1 MKRILLF
8 GLCFGLSFVSMA
20 QTCPPEWSPY
30 TSANYLYDLQSDYNN
45 RGLSDTDFKNYLLNV
60 ARTNLAKQVR
70 MRVTDEA
77 NLYKQ
82 AVGGRSQ
89 INYSSSTQFS
99 TDVSLQL
106 VNTKTLYRPDTKE
119 YFALVYIDKS
129 EACRHYR
136 NEIERILSKVD
147 NALTTA
153 NNYVQSGFKE
163 KARGEMNAVLPEF
176 SRTEEPFFWLSF
188 FGTSRSDLQT
198 LNDQCNTREQA
209 VKQML
214 ADLKHSTSICL
225 SCTADLFGSSYA
237 TLQNEL
243 KGKLSAGGCQ
253 FTSDETAADYVIR
266 VEASAREYN
275 IAVFGSHTSYFAYAD
290 ARITIDKRGAQ
301 RIDQQRNSQRIYENE
316 VSSKGG
322 HTRNYTEAA
331 RAAYRELCK
340 ELTTILNGQIRE

>member
-1 MKRILLF
+1 MKRVLLF
-8 GLCFGLSFVSMA
+8 CFWFGLSFVSTA
-20 QTCPPEWSPY
+20 QTCPPEWTQY
-30 TSANYLYDLQSDYNN
+30 TSGGYLYDIQSDYNT
-45 RGLSDTDFKNYLLNV
+45 RGLSDTDFKNYLLDV
-60 ARTNLAKQVR
+60 ARTNLAKQVQ
-70 MRVTDEA
+70 MRVTEEA
-77 NLYKQ
+77 DLHKR
-82 AVGGRSQ
+82 AAGGHTQ

-99 TDVSLQL
+99 TDVNLQL
-106 VNTKTLYRPDTKE
+106 VSTKTLYRSATKE

-136 NEIERILSKVD
+136 NEIERILSKAD

-176 SRTEEPFFWLSF
+176 SRVDEPFFWLSF
-188 FGTSRSDLQT
+188 FGTGRAELQSLT
-198 LNDQCNTREQA
+198 ERCHTREQA

-214 ADLKHSTSICL
+214 ADLKHGTSIFL
-225 SCTADLFGSSYA
+225 SCTSDLFGTSYA

-243 KGKLSAGGCQ
+243 KGKLSAGGCN
-253 FTSDETAADYVIR
+253 FTTDETAADYVIR

-275 IAVFGSHTSYFAYAD
+275 IAVFGGQTSYFAYAD
-290 ARITIDKRGAQ
+290 ARITIDKPGPQ
-301 RIDQQRNSQRIYENE
+301 RLDHQRNSQRIYEDE

-340 ELTTILNGQIRE
+340 KLTTILNEQIRE